1 MLACQPKRGIEM
13 TTLTRRAIPRT
24 LIAAALAV
32 TGTFASFAITTS
44 PAHAQG
50 PTKGYV
56 ATLSAKLD
64 APKRAVVNGVLWN
77 CAGETCTAPLD
88 GSRFKVTCAK
98 AARELGPLAAF
109 ATPKGEFS
117 AEDLAHCNGN

>member
-1 MLACQPKRGIEM
+1 M
-13 TTLTRRAIPRT
+13 TTLARRAIPRT

-32 TGTFASFAITTS
+32 TGTFASFAVTTTQ
-44 PAHAQG
+44 AHAQG

-64 APKRAVVNGVLWN
+64 APKRPVINGVLWN

-88 GSRFKVTCAK
+88 GSRFKTTCAK
-98 AARELGPLAAF
+98 AVRELGPLAGV

-117 AEDLAHCNGN
+117 TEELAQCNGN

>member
-1 MLACQPKRGIEM
+1 MTALANSA
-13 TTLTRRAIPRT
+13 LPRT

-32 TGTFASFAITTS
+32 TGTIASFGITIS

-64 APKRAVVNGVLWN
+64 APKRSVVNGVVWN
-77 CAGETCTAPLD
+77 CDGETCVGPID
-88 GSRFKVTCAK
+88 GSRPANACARV
-98 AARELGPLAAF
+98 AREFGPLATF
-109 ATPKGEFS
+109 AMPKGELS
-117 AEDLAHCNGN
+117 ADDLQKCNGK

>member
-1 MLACQPKRGIEM
+1 M
-13 TTLTRRAIPRT
+13 TTLAHTSIARGLPRT

-32 TGTFASFAITTS
+32 TGTIASFGVTAG

-64 APKRAVVNGVLWN
+64 APKRTVVNGVVWN
-77 CAGETCTAPLD
+77 CAGDTCVGPVD
-88 GSRFKVTCAK
+88 GSRATTSCAK
-98 AARELGPLAAF
+98 VVREFGQVAAF
-109 ATPKGEFS
+109 ATPKGELS
-117 AEDLAHCNGN
+117 AEDLARCNGN